1 MKKYIV
7 GYEEQCLCICRT
19 LADAEEMILSVAE
32 ENVYENWCIDNCS
45 DIWCE
50 RRPYQT
56 PAEYISKNGEN
67 CPEFSAG
74 AWALYSFSY
83 EYWIDNVEE
92 LE

>member
-1 MKKYIV
+1 MKKYVV
-7 GYEEQCLCICRT
+7 GYGELCLCICKT
-19 LADAEEMILSVAE
+19 LSDAEEMILSIAE

-45 DIWCE
+45 DIWYE

-67 CPEFSAG
+67 CQELSAW

-92 LE
+92 FE